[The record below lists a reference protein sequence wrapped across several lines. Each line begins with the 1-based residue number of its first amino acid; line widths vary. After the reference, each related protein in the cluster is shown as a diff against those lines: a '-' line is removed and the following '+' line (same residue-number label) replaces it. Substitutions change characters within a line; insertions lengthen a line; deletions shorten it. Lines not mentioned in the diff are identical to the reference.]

1 MTMTTH
7 AGRTVLGLILATASL
22 VALAQG
28 PALDDTPP
36 PPPQTSVSEIRS
48 DPTLGREIRLRGQL
62 VRQMGDGVHLLTDH
76 SGSIPVDVN
85 HTALK
90 VDRSVQEPA
99 EVEIVGELVGP
110 TDAPPTVRA
119 RSVTVVAPEPPAAE

>member
-1 MTMTTH
+1 MKLR
-7 AGRTVLGLILATASL
+7 AAAALAACL
-22 VALAQG
+22 LPLAALPARAQG

-36 PPPQTSVSEIRS
+36 PPPQTSVAEIRS
-48 DPTLGREIRLRGQL
+48 DPTLGREIRLRGRL
-62 VRQMGDGVHLLTDH
+62 VRRMSDGVHLLSDH

-90 VDRSVQEPA
+90 VDRTVQGSA
-99 EVEIVGELVGP
+99 EVEVVGELLGP

-119 RSVTVVAPEPPAAE
+119 RSLTLVAPDPPAGTE